1 VSMTWTV
8 KFSPHQKEK
17 EKNQTII
24 KLQMADLGKLLR
36 KLNINGGKRDNDSAF
51 LDELE
56 ATEFTIF
63 QPLDNIGYFSWN
75 ASGDYKTLSS
85 IKSDD
90 EILLYLDYNGEPN
103 RLKPIRQIET
113 PKRFQS
119 SHLSASRENKF
130 PYGEADIACIHVAV
144 KRGVILDEIDFCFG
158 GSTLEMLGKS
168 ADRTTL
174 YSPAFSLISFCCSQ

>member
-1 VSMTWTV
+1 M
-8 KFSPHQKEK
+8 KFSHLVDTEIFTANQKEK

-24 KLQMADLGKLLR
+24 ISMADLGKLLR
-36 KLNINGGKRDNDSAF
+36 KLNINGGKRGNDNAF

-103 RLKPIRQIET
+103 RLKPIMQIET

-119 SHLSASRENKF
+119 SHLSASRKNKF

-144 KRGVILDEIDFCFG
+144 KVSVHVRHQ
-158 GSTLEMLGKS
+158 
-168 ADRTTL
+168 
-174 YSPAFSLISFCCSQ
+174 PALA

>member
-1 VSMTWTV
+1 M
-8 KFSPHQKEK
+8 KFSHLVDTEIFTAHQKEK

-36 KLNINGGKRDNDSAF
+36 KLNINGGKRGNDNAF

-119 SHLSASRENKF
+119 SHLSASRKNKF

-144 KRGVILDEIDFCFG
+144 KVSVHVRHQPVL
-158 GSTLEMLGKS
+158 
-168 ADRTTL
+168 A
-174 YSPAFSLISFCCSQ
+174 